1 MVGNMFWLHCGQQAF
16 DLHDVVEGRKAQHC
30 HDPLCGADFL
40 RAAASLSNQVL
51 EHLPRHGGQEARAS
65 LRRRHLRERHA
76 RLNDLRFEVGLL
88 RQQVP
93 ILVIPIAPPD
103 FAINGETEQPIDR
116 EQCPDGT
123 LVFALVRLSTRRAHR
138 GVAQEEKTQLRKR
151 HNAIVEE
158 VPQRVARTPNVGR
171 HLSYAVP
178 VGDPAMHGP
187 HQLGV
192 GSLGNTSASV
202 TVGTALLSLLLLWR

>member
-158 VPQRVARTPNVGR
+158 VPQRVVLIADLFCHANDTALVSDAPR
-171 HLSYAVP
+171 HGL
-178 VGDPAMHGP
+178 HK
-187 HQLGV
+187 LGV
-192 GSLGNTSASV
+192 RLAEDGAR
-202 TVGTALLSLLLLWR
+202 LSGIS